1 MEQSGLLNRLALFTL
16 SHCGTSDRLLLL
28 GFMIPTAFC
37 SMWISDTA
45 TTAMMVKT
53 VKVVLDETK
62 SEIQSDY
69 HAKETDV
76 SYGTFSVFQNE
87 TETNGIA
94 DLNPAETNS
103 CYSNRSS
110 QSDKLSCHSDNNSF
124 KCKCL
129 KCQNKEFQK
138 R

>member
-76 SYGTFSVFQNE
+76 SYGTFSVFQKD
-87 TETNGIA
+87 TETNGNTN
-94 DLNPAETNS
+94 LNQAEAHTR
-103 CYSNRSS
+103 YTSS
-110 QSDKLSCHSDNNSF
+110 SSDKFSCHSDKNSV

-129 KCQNKEFQK
+129 KCQNKDFQK

>member
-62 SEIQSDY
+62 SEIESDY

-76 SYGTFSVFQNE
+76 SYGTFSVFQKD
-87 TETNGIA
+87 TEANGIVNLNQAEA
-94 DLNPAETNS
+94 DTS
-103 CYSNRSS
+103 YTSS
-110 QSDKLSCHSDNNSF
+110 SSDKFSCHSDKKSV

>member
-69 HAKETDV
+69 HAKEIDV
-76 SYGTFSVFQNE
+76 SYGTFSVFQKD

-94 DLNPAETNS
+94 NSNQAEADTS
-103 CYSNRSS
+103 YTSS
-110 QSDKLSCHSDNNSF
+110 SSDKFSCHSDKNSV
-124 KCKCL
+124 KCKRL

>member
-16 SHCGTSDRLLLL
+16 SHCSTSDRLLLL

-62 SEIQSDY
+62 PEIKSDY
-69 HAKETDV
+69 HAKETDL
-76 SYGTFSVFQNE
+76 SYGTFSVFQKE
-87 TETNGIA
+87 TETNRIA
-94 DLNPAETNS
+94 NSNKAETDSSYNS
-103 CYSNRSS
+103 HSS
-110 QSDKLSCHSDNNSF
+110 LSEKFSCHSHKNSL

-129 KCQNKEFQK
+129 KCQNKEFQN